1 MILERAFPA
10 PPGKRIILPGKAAD
24 YCAPPP
30 CQQQHAFSFGLSHP
44 TNPSRPLPRCRGVHP
59 SLMAARLCA
68 PRLKMLDGEFVRGSH
83 RLGVSYPGRT
93 SSSHDTILVTSIT
106 TYSPKIIFSSASG
119 RSVEVL
125 RGSMPQ
131 LDSRAASWHKYSIM
145 KRELLLKCKQI
156 MANVSLVSVLA
167 NQSDPSNS
175 SLGSGPGKSSEYSDV
190 DLVLLGIAMAILVL
204 AIVFGNVLVIT
215 ALLRFQ
221 RLQTVTNLF
230 IASLA
235 IADLI
240 MGLVVVPFGSSYILL
255 GAWQFGNFMCDFWT
269 ATDVLCV
276 TASIETLCVIALD
289 RYLAI
294 TSPLRYP
301 TLLTRGRAFAV
312 VLVVWVVASLISF
325 LPIHL
330 KLWVSDDKE
339 ARRCLDDE
347 YCCEFNTSIAYAVSS
362 SIVSF
367 YLPLVVMIFLYSRVF
382 QEAQKQLEKIRGRE
396 RHLYNL
402 HYTAQLTPSDSPAMN
417 KLRTAT
423 EVGEQAGE
431 DRLNMQ
437 RTGDTGKEE
446 KLAES
451 RARTEKGEGKYSAT
465 KRLKF
470 CLKEHKAV
478 KTLGIIMGTFTLC
491 WLPFFILNILM
502 TFLNLGDI
510 KLLFRL
516 LNWLGYSNSAFNP
529 LIYCRSPDFR
539 HSFQEILC
547 LRGKGRSFGA
557 RRGWAW
563 CRARD
568 RYSNPTNRTTG
579 NTDLNGVR
587 GLDVQQRSGWKGSLE
602 SSIQDSSLTLAPP
615 PSCCEQVLE
624 VAPGSLTNWQA
635 NSSANGSCK
644 ENLASIA

>member
-1 MILERAFPA
+1 ME
-10 PPGKRIILPGKAAD
+10 
-24 YCAPPP
+24 
-30 CQQQHAFSFGLSHP
+30 H
-44 TNPSRPLPRCRGVHP
+44 
-59 SLMAARLCA
+59 
-68 PRLKMLDGEFVRGSH
+68 GSV
-83 RLGVSYPGRT
+83 VS
-93 SSSHDTILVTSIT
+93 
-106 TYSPKIIFSSASG
+106 A
-119 RSVEVL
+119 
-125 RGSMPQ
+125 
-131 LDSRAASWHKYSIM
+131 
-145 KRELLLKCKQI
+145 
-156 MANVSLVSVLA
+156 LA
-167 NQSDPSNS
+167 NQSKHSNS
-175 SLGSGPGKSSEYSDV
+175 SLVSDWPTRSSEYSDAE
-190 DLVLLGIAMAILVL
+190 LVLLGVAMAILVL

-215 ALLRFQ
+215 AILRFQ

-230 IASLA
+230 IASLS

-240 MGLVVVPFGSSYILL
+240 MGLVVVPFGSSYILV
-255 GAWQFGNFMCDFWT
+255 GTWQFGNFMCEFWT
-269 ATDVLCV
+269 AADVLCV

-312 VLVVWVVASLISF
+312 VLGVWAVASLISF

-330 KLWVSDDKE
+330 KLWVSSDDE
-339 ARRCLDDE
+339 ARRCLRDQ
-347 YCCEFNTSIAYAVSS
+347 YCCDFNTNAAYAVSS

-396 RHLYNL
+396 RHFYNL
-402 HYTAQLTPSDSPAMN
+402 HYTAQLTYPNDSPAMN
-417 KLRTAT
+417 TLTAGT
-423 EVGEQAGE
+423 EVREQEGEE
-431 DRLNMQ
+431 RLNMQ
-437 RTGDTGKEE
+437 KTGGTDTGQEE
-446 KLAES
+446 KLGES

-502 TFLNLGDI
+502 TFLKLGDI

-539 HSFQEILC
+539 HAFQEILC
-547 LRGKGRSFGA
+547 LRGKQGNWGG
-557 RRGWAW
+557 RRGWCW
-563 CRARD
+563 CRERD
-568 RYSNPTNRTTG
+568 CYSKSTG
-579 NTDLNGVR
+579 RMNGNSDPNGVR
-587 GLDVQQRSGWKGSLE
+587 GLAVQKRSGWTGSLE
-602 SSIQDSSLTLAPP
+602 SSIRDSSLTLAPP
-615 PSCCEQVLE
+615 PSCSDEVLE

-635 NSSANGSCK
+635 NSSANGSYK
-644 ENLASIA
+644 ENQASIA

>member
-1 MILERAFPA
+1 ME
-10 PPGKRIILPGKAAD
+10 
-24 YCAPPP
+24 
-30 CQQQHAFSFGLSHP
+30 
-44 TNPSRPLPRCRGVHP
+44 
-59 SLMAARLCA
+59 
-68 PRLKMLDGEFVRGSH
+68 
-83 RLGVSYPGRT
+83 
-93 SSSHDTILVTSIT
+93 
-106 TYSPKIIFSSASG
+106 
-119 RSVEVL
+119 
-125 RGSMPQ
+125 
-131 LDSRAASWHKYSIM
+131 
-145 KRELLLKCKQI
+145 
-156 MANVSLVSVLA
+156 NVSTVSALA
-167 NQSDPSNS
+167 NQSKHSNF
-175 SLGSGPGKSSEYSDV
+175 SLVSDWSQRSSEYSDAQF
-190 DLVLLGIAMAILVL
+190 VLLGVAMAILVL

-215 ALLRFQ
+215 AILRFQ

-240 MGLVVVPFGSSYILL
+240 MGLVVVPFGSSYIML
-255 GAWQFGNFMCDFWT
+255 GVWQFGNFMCEFWT

-312 VLVVWVVASLISF
+312 VLGVWAVASLISF

-339 ARRCLDDE
+339 AQRCLNDE
-347 YCCEFNTSIAYAVSS
+347 YCCEFNITPAYAVSS

-396 RHLYNL
+396 RQFYNL
-402 HYTAQLTPSDSPAMN
+402 HYTAQLTYPSDSPAMN
-417 KLRTAT
+417 KLRTGT
-423 EVGEQAGE
+423 EVEEQAGE

-437 RTGDTGKEE
+437 EMGGIDTGKKE
-446 KLAES
+446 KLGES
-451 RARTEKGEGKYSAT
+451 KTRTEKGEGKHSST

-502 TFLNLGDI
+502 TLLNLGDI

-539 HSFQEILC
+539 HAFQELLC
-547 LRGKGRSFGA
+547 LRGKGGSWGGM
-557 RRGWAW
+557 RGWGW
-563 CRARD
+563 CKERD
-568 RYSNPTNRTTG
+568 CYSKPPGRTNG
-579 NTDLNGVR
+579 NSDVHGVR
-587 GLDVQQRSGWKGSLE
+587 VLDIQQRSEWKDSCE
-602 SSIQDSSLTLAPP
+602 SSIQGSSLSLAPP
-615 PSCCEQVLE
+615 PSCCEQVLG
-624 VAPGSLTNWQA
+624 VAPGSLANWQA

-644 ENLASIA
+644 ENMTSSA

>member
-1 MILERAFPA
+1 ME
-10 PPGKRIILPGKAAD
+10 
-24 YCAPPP
+24 
-30 CQQQHAFSFGLSHP
+30 H
-44 TNPSRPLPRCRGVHP
+44 
-59 SLMAARLCA
+59 
-68 PRLKMLDGEFVRGSH
+68 
-83 RLGVSYPGRT
+83 VSA
-93 SSSHDTILVTSIT
+93 V
-106 TYSPKIIFSSASG
+106 SA
-119 RSVEVL
+119 
-125 RGSMPQ
+125 
-131 LDSRAASWHKYSIM
+131 
-145 KRELLLKCKQI
+145 
-156 MANVSLVSVLA
+156 LA
-167 NQSDPSNS
+167 NQSEHSNT
-175 SLGSGPGKSSEYSDV
+175 SLVSDWSARSLEYSDAE
-190 DLVLLGIAMAILVL
+190 LVLLGVVMAILVL

-215 ALLRFQ
+215 AILRFQ

-255 GAWQFGNFMCDFWT
+255 GAWQFGNFMCEFWT

-312 VLVVWVVASLISF
+312 VLGVWAVASLISF

-330 KLWVSDDKE
+330 KLWVSQDRE
-339 ARRCLDDE
+339 AYRCLADE
-347 YCCEFNTSIAYAVSS
+347 HCCDFNTNAAYAVSS

-367 YLPLVVMIFLYSRVF
+367 YLPLVVMIFLYTRVF

-396 RHLYNL
+396 RHFYNL
-402 HYTAQLTPSDSPAMN
+402 HYTTQLTDPDDSPAMN
-417 KLRTAT
+417 KLRAGTK
-423 EVGEQAGE
+423 VGDPAGE

-437 RTGDTGKEE
+437 KTGDTAKKE
-446 KLAES
+446 KSGAS
-451 RARTEKGEGKYSAT
+451 RARTEKGEGKHSAT

-510 KLLFRL
+510 SLLFRL

-539 HSFQEILC
+539 HAFQEILC
-547 LRGKGRSFGA
+547 LRGKGGSWGG
-557 RRGWAW
+557 RRGWGW
-563 CRARD
+563 CRERD
-568 RYSNPTNRTTG
+568 CHTKPPGRTNG
-579 NTDLNGVR
+579 NSDLNGVR
-587 GLDVQQRSGWKGSLE
+587 GLDVQQRSEWKGSLE

-615 PSCCEQVLE
+615 TACCEQVLE
-624 VAPGSLTNWQA
+624 VAPGSLANWQA